1 MSIPQHLRVI
11 GSRRILRFFLP
22 PEEKPF
28 RSSQFLLVEP
38 ADAGAVFRELPD
50 DGCLTIVVDPD
61 DYETEALNRL
71 PGLVW
76 FWFLRPMAHESSSS
90 SPVAPHLARIADESL
105 GARRN
110 FLARVALGDLSAIVV
125 SDEESFE
132 YCSRQGNQVLLS
144 PPPVSD
150 ELADFP
156 STEQTMI
163 SVWTQ
168 GEPTRYLRKFLE
180 ELPPQ
185 VVMGEGVLL
194 SETES
199 PKAPTHWVV
208 AQDTLTQSF
217 PYEAAMAVVAG
228 QTLISGVLSPRW
240 GLEPGLDYLEY
251 STPEELGRILEHS
264 LRYPQSTQ
272 LMAWRGQK
280 KSLILNASVVYP
292 RLLEILLSNNA
303 KKKSP
308 QV

>member
-22 PEEKPF
+22 PEGKPF
-28 RSSQFLLVEP
+28 RSSEFLLVEP

-71 PGLVW
+71 SGLVW
-76 FWFLRPMAHESSSS
+76 LWFLRPIVHESSLSS
-90 SPVAPHLARIADESL
+90 SVAPHLARIADESL
-105 GARRN
+105 AERRN
-110 FLARVALGDLSAIVV
+110 FLARVALGDSSSIVV

-150 ELADFP
+150 EVAGFP
-156 STEQTMI
+156 SANPTVI

-168 GEPTRYLRKFLE
+168 GDSTQYLGKFLQ

-208 AQDTLTQSF
+208 PQDTLTQSF

-251 STPEELGRILEHS
+251 STPEELRRIVEHS

-272 LMAWRGQK
+272 LMSWRGK
-280 KSLILNASVVYP
+280 LKSTIFLASQVYP
-292 RLLEILLSNNA
+292 RLLSSLG
-303 KKKSP
+303 
-308 QV
+308 